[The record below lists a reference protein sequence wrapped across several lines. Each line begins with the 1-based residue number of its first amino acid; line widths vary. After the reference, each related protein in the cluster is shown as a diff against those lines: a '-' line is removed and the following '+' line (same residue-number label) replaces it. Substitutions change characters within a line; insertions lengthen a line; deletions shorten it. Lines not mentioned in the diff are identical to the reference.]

1 MSLLS
6 DRNQRKADNDS
17 EHEYL
22 EHVALRKRLHRI
34 GRNQVFDRVEDAGHL
49 GRLDIGSCHLKMDSL
64 SEADQSWNDNAD
76 CTCNRGGAQE
86 ENHRV
91 AGDLTCRFCISDAA
105 DAHDN

>member
-1 MSLLS
+1 
-6 DRNQRKADNDS
+6 
-17 EHEYL
+17 
-22 EHVALRKRLHRI
+22 
-34 GRNQVFDRVEDAGHL
+34 
-49 GRLDIGSCHLKMDSL
+49 MDSL

-105 DAHDN
+105 DAHDNWAEYHRENHHIQGVHVDAADDAGYGQNRRKAVRQKKSG